1 MPSLRSRSVGIA
13 GFEFPIVLCQTVKVG
28 DETIWE
34 GERTTLTSLASKGKL
49 VRERYRLTAEHLHFD
64 AGILSTKAE
73 QIPTWAIRDVDLEQS
88 LKQRAM
94 GIGDVIVA
102 CKHGEYTG
110 REKVTLEGVKDPK
123 TVRDLVMQVGKKARL
138 EHQQRS
144 QMSFINVAP
153 GTAPLPGVP
162 SPAVEAKSE
171 DPLERIGK
179 LKQLLDAGAL
189 TQDEFNT
196 QIANLLGL

>member
-1 MPSLRSRSVGIA
+1 MS
-13 GFEFPIVLCQTVKVG
+13 
-28 DETIWE
+28 DENIWE

-49 VRERYRLTAEHLHFD
+49 VRERYRLTAEYLHFD

-73 QIPTWAIRDVDLEQS
+73 QIPTWAIRDVDLVQS

-94 GIGDVIVA
+94 GIGDVVVA
-102 CKHGEYTG
+102 CQHGEYTG

-123 TVRDLVMQVGKKARL
+123 TARDLVMQVGKKARL

-144 QMSFINVAP
+144 QMSYINVAP
-153 GTAPLPGVP
+153 GATPLVGVP
-162 SPAVEAKSE
+162 SPVVEAKSE

-189 TQDEFNT
+189 TQEEFNA
-196 QIANLLGL
+196 QKAKLLGL

>member
-1 MPSLRSRSVGIA
+1 VTMS
-13 GFEFPIVLCQTVKVG
+13 

-49 VRERYRLTAEHLHFD
+49 VRERYRLTAEYLNFD

-73 QIPTWAIRDVDLEQS
+73 QIPTWTIRDVDLEQS

-102 CKHGEYTG
+102 CKHDEYTG

-123 TVRDLVMQVGKKARL
+123 TVRDIVMQVGKKARL
-138 EHQQRS
+138 EYQQRS
-144 QMSFINVAP
+144 QMSYINVAP
-153 GTAPLPGVP
+153 GMTPLVGVP
-162 SPAVEAKSE
+162 SPSVEAKSE

-189 TQDEFNT
+189 TQEEFNAQKT
-196 QIANLLGL
+196 KLLGL

>member
-1 MPSLRSRSVGIA
+1 MMS
-13 GFEFPIVLCQTVKVG
+13 
-28 DETIWE
+28 DENIWE

-144 QMSFINVAP
+144 QMSYINVAS
-153 GTAPLPGVP
+153 GTTPLPGVP
-162 SPAVEAKSE
+162 SPVVETKSE

-196 QIANLLGL
+196 QKAKLLGL

>member
-1 MPSLRSRSVGIA
+1 MMS
-13 GFEFPIVLCQTVKVG
+13 
-28 DETIWE
+28 DENIWE

-144 QMSFINVAP
+144 QMSSAQGKGYRGYRLNSQPKPPRRFHTERSLRRRRGLSASGNRR
-153 GTAPLPGVP
+153 GTHNQ
-162 SPAVEAKSE
+162 
-171 DPLERIGK
+171 D
-179 LKQLLDAGAL
+179 LDRSS
-189 TQDEFNT
+189 
-196 QIANLLGL
+196 